1 VEDRQPAPGLLWGC
15 WERLLDGRRR
25 WGSIDIRPDRFGVT
39 RYQLV
44 VYPPGISVGERR
56 RLRLWRGWPLWGA
69 LLWVVSEIAVSQV
82 TGPWTALAISIGAYL
97 GSGAAA
103 FVAASDVRPRVRT
116 MAAMLVTGHY
126 EPTSRATC
134 ERLQTLAATLV
145 AADERLDRGQIS
157 AIDHEMAWWTVYSQM
172 ATAPTEAHRSGGSA

>member
-1 VEDRQPAPGLLWGC
+1 MAAV
-15 WERLLDGRRR
+15 
-25 WGSIDIRPDRFGVT
+25 
-39 RYQLV
+39 
-44 VYPPGISVGERR
+44 
-56 RLRLWRGWPLWGA
+56 GA
-69 LLWVVSEIAVSQV
+69 LLWVVSEIAVSQL

-97 GSGAAA
+97 RSGAAA

-157 AIDHEMAWWTVYSQM
+157 AIDPRWPGGRC
-172 ATAPTEAHRSGGSA
+172 TARWRPPHRSPPFRRERVVAESLQMLTMMAAPAAILLTIRSIIVRQARQAAEPAKRFQSAVRRA